1 MTKSV
6 KTHIGEKA
14 RVNKWCWGKNGSLC
28 VEKKLQLFLSL
39 HRGKMTSWSI
49 KDLMKYLVKLLEKI
63 TAEMLQDTGTGKG
76 FLSRRQSGS
85 QANVRPRRVIQL
97 KSSQL
102 AKETRKEVVYRV
114 ASNSVLTAQLMEYWH
129 IERI

>member
-1 MTKSV
+1 MVLGKKWKSV
-6 KTHIGEKA
+6 C
-14 RVNKWCWGKNGSLC
+14 R
-28 VEKKLQLFLSL
+28 KKLQLFLSL

-85 QANVRPRRVIQL
+85 QANARPRRVIQL
-97 KSSQL
+97 KSFQL

-114 ASNSVLTAQLMEYWH
+114 ASNPVLTAQLMEYWH